1 MISLKKSLTLFPP
14 PPTFPTTLLHPH
26 LNTPIKQHPLREKPT
41 FPTVFG
47 IAALSRLWN
56 HRKEYIKLWWR
67 TNVIRGNVWLDQEVT
82 NEPSQEYLLPTLR
95 ISSDVSKF
103 KVKNLH
109 RKRLGVRISRIV
121 SEKVRLGMDTQP
133 TY

>member
-1 MISLKKSLTLFPP
+1 
-14 PPTFPTTLLHPH
+14 
-26 LNTPIKQHPLREKPT
+26 
-41 FPTVFG
+41 
-47 IAALSRLWN
+47 
-56 HRKEYIKLWWR
+56 
-67 TNVIRGNVWLDQEVT
+67 VIRGNVWLDQEVT

>member
-1 MISLKKSLTLFPP
+1 ML
-14 PPTFPTTLLHPH
+14 
-26 LNTPIKQHPLREKPT
+26 
-41 FPTVFG
+41 G
-47 IAALSRLWN
+47 IAASSRLWN

-121 SEKVRLGMDTQP
+121 SETMRLGM
-133 TY
+133 